1 MTSSHPAA
9 HAIPGNIR
17 HVAIVGAG
25 FSGTLLAINLL
36 RHDGPVATLIERGDA
51 AGLGV
56 AYGTQQSDHL
66 LNVRAANMSAFPDR
80 PDHFVRWLG
89 QRAEAARGAD
99 FVPRALYGT
108 YLRETLAAAQAAA
121 PARLTVIDGE
131 AVAVDGATVM
141 LREGGQV
148 AADAVVLAV
157 GNLAPQVPP
166 GLEAVAK
173 LPAYIGNP
181 WAAGARAGLTDDDT
195 VLLIGTGLTMVDVA
209 LTLEAQGFG
218 GRIVALSRRG
228 LLPHRHAP
236 AMPPGQPLRERP
248 RPPLSALVR
257 SVRVRG
263 EAIGW
268 RSAIDELRPFTQ
280 GIWAA
285 ADPVERRR
293 FLRHLRPWWDIHRH
307 RLAPAVADRIDA
319 MVASGRLTLVAGK
332 SCDAH
337 EADRGIAVEWRPR
350 GEDALQRIVA
360 TRVISCIGPQG
371 DVTRTDDPLL
381 SALVAGGRIRP
392 DGEHLGID
400 VEVTGR
406 VLHDEGESDDRL
418 FAIGPM
424 TRGAFWEIV
433 AVPDLRR
440 QVWDVARYLSNAH
453 WVGGE
458 GL

>member
-1 MTSSHPAA
+1 MTHPTAPDA
-9 HAIPGNIR
+9 VPGTIR
-17 HVAIVGAG
+17 HVAIIGAG

-36 RHDGPVATLIERGDA
+36 RHDGPRATLIERGDA

-56 AYGTQQSDHL
+56 AYGTRQSDHL

-80 PDHFVRWLG
+80 PDHFTAWLAG
-89 QRAEAARGAD
+89 RDEAAGPGD
-99 FVPRALYGT
+99 FVPRALYGV

-121 PARLTVIDGE
+121 PGRLTVVDGE
-131 AVAVDGATVM
+131 AVAIDGATV
-141 LREGGQV
+141 LLQDGDLV

-166 GLEAVAK
+166 GLGGIAQD
-173 LPAYIGNP
+173 PAYIGNP
-181 WAAGARAGLTDDDT
+181 WAAGATAGLGENDQ
-195 VLLIGTGLTMVDVA
+195 VLLIGTGLTMVDVV

-236 AMPPGQPLRERP
+236 ATPAPQPLTERP

-257 SVRVRG
+257 SVRARAA
-263 EAIGW
+263 AIGW

-307 RLAPAVADRIDA
+307 RLAPAVAGRIDA
-319 MVASGRLTLVAGK
+319 MVASGRLTLLAGK
-332 SCDAH
+332 SCDVRH
-337 EADRGIAVEWRPR
+337 VDGGVEVAWRPR
-350 GEDALQRIVA
+350 GEDTVRAMQA

-371 DVTRTDDPLL
+371 DVARTDDPLL
-381 SALVAGGRIRP
+381 AALVAAERIRP
-392 DGEHLGID
+392 DGERLGID
-400 VEVTGR
+400 VESSGR
-406 VLHDEGESDDRL
+406 VLHADGTSDDRL

>member
-1 MTSSHPAA
+1 M
-9 HAIPGNIR
+9 ID

-36 RHDGPVATLIERGDA
+36 RHDGPRATLIERGGA
-51 AGLGV
+51 AGQGV
-56 AYGTQQSDHL
+56 AYGMAQPDHL

-80 PDHFVRWLG
+80 PDHFVRWL
-89 QRAEAARGAD
+89 AERGDTQGAGD
-99 FVPRALYGT
+99 FVPRATYGA
-108 YLRETLAAAQAAA
+108 YLRDLLADAQAAA
-121 PARLTVIDGE
+121 PDRLTIVDGE
-131 AVAVDGATVM
+131 AIDCDGGHVT
-141 LREGGQV
+141 LRDGRSV
-148 AADAVVLAV
+148 AADVAVLAV

-166 GLEAVAK
+166 GLAAVAGS
-173 LPAYIGNP
+173 PAYVGNP
-181 WAAGARAGLTDDDT
+181 WDARGTAGLGDDDG
-195 VLLIGTGLTMVDVA
+195 VLLVGTGLTMVDVV
-209 LTLEAQGFG
+209 LTLEARGFA
-218 GRIVALSRRG
+218 GRMVALSRRG

-236 AMPPGQPLRERP
+236 AMPGDPPRSERP

-257 SVRVRG
+257 EVRARG

-285 ADPVERRR
+285 ADGDERRR

-307 RLAPAVADRIDA
+307 RLAPAVADRIAALVD
-319 MVASGRLTLVAGK
+319 SGRLTVLAGK
-332 SCDAH
+332 TCDAVPTG
-337 EADRGIAVEWRPR
+337 DGIDVRWRPR
-350 GEDALQRIVA
+350 GVEACQTLHVARIICC
-360 TRVISCIGPQG
+360 TGPQG
-371 DVTRTDDPLL
+371 DLARTDDPLL
-381 SALVAGGRIRP
+381 RRLHARGSIRP
-392 DGEHLGID
+392 DPEHLG
-400 VEVTGR
+400 VEVESTGR
-406 VLHDEGESDDRL
+406 VRRADGETDDSL

>member
-1 MTSSHPAA
+1 MTTAHPAPDA
-9 HAIPGNIR
+9 VPGNIR
-17 HVAIVGAG
+17 HVAIIGAG

-36 RHDGPVATLIERGDA
+36 RHDGPAATLIERGDA

-56 AYGTQQSDHL
+56 AYGTRQSDHL

-89 QRAEAARGAD
+89 PRDMGASGAD

-121 PARLTVIDGE
+121 PGRLTVVDGE
-131 AVAVDGATVM
+131 AIGIDGATVA
-141 LREGGQV
+141 LRDGRQV

-166 GLEAVAK
+166 GLGGIANR
-173 LPAYIGNP
+173 PAYIGNP
-181 WAAGARAGLTDDDT
+181 WAAGATAGLADDDT

-209 LTLEAQGFG
+209 LSLEAQGFG

-236 AMPPGQPLRERP
+236 ATPPEPPLRERP

-257 SVRVRG
+257 SVRYRG
-263 EAIGW
+263 AAICW

-307 RLAPAVADRIDA
+307 RLAPTVADRIDA
-319 MVASGRLTLVAGK
+319 MVASGRLTLLAGR

-337 EADRGIAVEWRPR
+337 AVEGGIAVEWRPR
-350 GEDALQRIVA
+350 GEDARQRIVA

-371 DVTRTDDPLL
+371 DVARTDDPLL
-381 SALVAGGRIRP
+381 SALVASGRIRP
-392 DGEHLGID
+392 DSEHLGID

-406 VLHDEGESDDRL
+406 VLHADGDGDERL